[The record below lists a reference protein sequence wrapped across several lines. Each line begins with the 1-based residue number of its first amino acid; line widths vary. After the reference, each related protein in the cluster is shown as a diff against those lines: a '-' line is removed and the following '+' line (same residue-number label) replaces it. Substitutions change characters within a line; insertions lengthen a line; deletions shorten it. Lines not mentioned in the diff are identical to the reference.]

1 MIVTLPIPA
10 PCRTRCRVAFRRVA
24 GGALSKRGRRDWIDR
39 RNSKQRKQCAITTS
53 GGVRDNLSAQQSAV
67 GLDRAGKKVVFT
79 SCSSCLRGTDLEG

>member
-24 GGALSKRGRRDWIDR
+24 GGALSKRGRRDWIHR
-39 RNSKQRKQCAITTS
+39 RNSKQRKLCAITTS
-53 GGVRDNLSAQQSAV
+53 GGVRDNLSAQLSAV